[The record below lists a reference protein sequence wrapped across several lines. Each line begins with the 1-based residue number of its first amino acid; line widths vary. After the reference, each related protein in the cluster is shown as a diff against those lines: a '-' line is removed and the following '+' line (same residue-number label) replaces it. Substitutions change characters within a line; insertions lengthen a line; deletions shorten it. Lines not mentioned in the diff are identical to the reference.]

1 MLAELSFV
9 EVENNPEKP
18 ADALVIW
25 LHGLGDSGHGFA
37 PIVPSL
43 QLPSSL
49 SVRFVFPN
57 APSRPITINGGMK
70 MPGWYD
76 IAQMDLANRAD
87 EAGVRESAELIEKV
101 IEKQIARG
109 IKPERMVI
117 AGFSQGGVMA
127 YHIATRLDYEIAG
140 VMALSTYLCAPE
152 KLADEV
158 TNANKNTPIF
168 SAHGLQD
175 DVVPYVA
182 GKMAADKLTSLG
194 YKVEWKE
201 YAMQHNVCPEQVQ
214 DIGNWLNK
222 VLN

>member
-1 MLAELSFV
+1 MLRPLSFV
-9 EVENNPEKP
+9 EVESNPEKE

-25 LHGLGDSGHGFA
+25 LHGLGDSGQGFA

-43 QLPSSL
+43 QLSDTL
-49 SVRFVFPN
+49 SVRFIFPN
-57 APSRPITINGGMK
+57 APSRPITINGGMS

-87 EAGVRESAELIEKV
+87 EKGVLESAVSIEKLIEEQLAK
-101 IEKQIARG
+101 G
-109 IKPERMVI
+109 IKPERLVL

-127 YHIATRLDYEIAG
+127 YHIATRLNYKIAG

-152 KLADEV
+152 KLANEISD
-158 TNANKNTPIF
+158 ANKDTPIL

-194 YKVEWKE
+194 YKIEWRE
-201 YAMQHNVCPEQVQ
+201 YAMQHNVCPQQVQ
-214 DIGNWLNK
+214 DIGKWLNT